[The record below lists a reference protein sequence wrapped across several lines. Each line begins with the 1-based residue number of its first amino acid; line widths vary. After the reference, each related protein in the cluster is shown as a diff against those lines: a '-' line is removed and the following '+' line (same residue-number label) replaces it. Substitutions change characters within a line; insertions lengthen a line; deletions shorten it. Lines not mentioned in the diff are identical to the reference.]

1 MLDEQP
7 RRGAWLP
14 SHPQVQGG
22 LLTVMGCALIVAL
35 SRDVP
40 PSAQAAGQLGVM
52 LAWGAMA
59 LLHLGARVAGRAVA

>member
-1 MLDEQP
+1 MVCELA
-7 RRGAWLP
+7 RRSAWLP

-22 LLTVMGCALIVAL
+22 LLTVMGCALIVAP

-40 PSAQAAGQLGVM
+40 PSARAAGQLGVM

-59 LLHLGARVAGRAVA
+59 LLHLGAWVAGRAAV